1 MIEAIKDI
9 GEYYIAKKRWN
20 LDNPVE
26 IFVEDPASSSA
37 YKHVLLIILNKTG
50 HGFDFGGIRQEEY
63 SKEKIEK
70 YLYKGRKG
78 NATDLTP
85 TSRITNITEL
95 DKKFHNRIL
104 RWFQN
109 TLKENILELENHD
122 LEFIKELSSCLEE
135 NKEAIIS
142 ELNDKGQNFDT
153 KEKGIISLLINDDN
167 EKYLG
172 DIPIFRHLIVNNS
185 ISDYYNK
192 YNTKSIEKD
201 AICSVCRSNAP
212 VVYGFVGTYKFYTVD
227 KPGFVSGGFDQ
238 QRAWKNYPVCKNCAI
253 KLEAGKKYIEK
264 YLNYKFYNTLNYYV
278 IPKFFK
284 SDVDGDILRLLED
297 FKENSN
303 DGNIK
308 LKDEFNNL
316 LSEQEEDVLT
326 ILKQQK
332 NSLVNNLMFYEESN
346 AAFKIL
352 LYVEDILPSRLR
364 TLFKEKRNVNNISI
378 FKEFSKDG
386 KALSFTFQNI
396 WHFFPQNQEH
406 DMSKYFLEIIN
417 KIFVGTKIDYTF
429 LMSAMIIKIR
439 KDFSNNGNT
448 KLSTLLGLQL
458 LNYLNNLD
466 ILDNFNGGTVMS
478 ETNNYGILGSSNTQ
492 LDEKVNKLFAEFPN
506 FFNDPAEKAVFLEG
520 GLAQLLLNIQK
531 QERGSDP
538 FRTKLHGLKLDE
550 KLVKRLLPEM
560 QNKLEEYNKNYYR
573 GLETLISKYMIQAG
587 DGWNISKDEISF
599 YFVLGMNLH
608 YLLKSNSN
616 KENEKTEG
624 EINE

>member
-1 MIEAIKDI
+1 MIEAIKEI
-9 GEYYIAKKRWN
+9 GEYYLTEKGWQ

-26 IFVEDPASSSA
+26 IFIENPSSSPN
-37 YKHVLLIILNKTG
+37 YKHVLLIILNKTE
-50 HGFDFGGIRQEEY
+50 HGFDFGGIRHEE
-63 SKEKIEK
+63 STKEKIEK

-78 NATDLTP
+78 NVTDLTP
-85 TSRITNITEL
+85 TSKITEL
-95 DKKFHNRIL
+95 DKTFNKKIL

-109 TLKENILELENHD
+109 TLNDGTLGLGTAD
-122 LEFIKELSSCLEE
+122 LEFIKELSSCLEGH
-135 NKEAIIS
+135 KDIVIS
-142 ELNDKGQNFDT
+142 ELTDKIKNFGN
-153 KEKGIISLLINDDN
+153 KENGIISLLINDGN

-172 DIPIFRHLIVNNS
+172 DIPIFRHLLVTNS
-185 ISDYYNK
+185 ISDFYNK
-192 YNTKSIEKD
+192 YNTKSKAED
-201 AICSVCRSNAP
+201 AMCSVCSTNATE
-212 VVYGFVGTYKFYTVD
+212 VYGFVGTYKFYTVD

-238 QRAWKNYPVCKNCAI
+238 QLAWKNYPVCKMCAI

-278 IPKFFK
+278 IPKFFQSK
-284 SDVDGDILRLLED
+284 VDTEILELLEE
-297 FKENSN
+297 FKEHSD

-308 LKDEFNNL
+308 LKDKYDHL
-316 LSEQEEDVLT
+316 LSDTEEDIFD
-326 ILKQQK
+326 ILRRQK

-352 LYVEDILPSRLR
+352 LYIEDILPSRLR
-364 TLFKEKRNVNNISI
+364 TLFDEKLIVNNKSI

-386 KALSFTFQNI
+386 KALPFTFGNI

-417 KIFVGTKIDYTF
+417 KIFVGMKIDYSF
-429 LMSAMIIKIR
+429 LMSAIITKIR
-439 KDFSNNGNT
+439 KDFSNNLNT
-448 KLSTLLGLQL
+448 KLSTHIGLQL
-458 LNYLNNLD
+458 LDYLNNLN
-466 ILDNFNGGTVMS
+466 ILDNFNGGIEMS
-478 ETNNYGILGSSNTQ
+478 EINNAEMFGGSGTE
-492 LDEKVNKLFAEFPN
+492 LDEKMSKLFAEFPG
-506 FFNDPAEKAVFLEG
+506 FFNDPAKKAVFLEG
-520 GLAQLLLNIQK
+520 GLAQLLLNIQN

-573 GLETLISKYMIQAG
+573 VLEALISKYMIQAG

-616 KENEKTEG
+616 KENENTEG
-624 EINE
+624 ELNE